1 MKLLFDMI
9 RYADEVSINDE
20 VLVRDHDQLKAV
32 KVKEISNI
40 ALQGNQAIAITT
52 Y

>member
-20 VLVRDHDQLKAV
+20 VLVREHDQLKAV
-32 KVKEISNI
+32 KVKEVSST
-40 ALQGNQAIAITT
+40 ALQGTKLLPL
-52 Y
+52 